1 MKKTI
6 IQKLTE
12 YVLITASI
20 LIMVV
25 GTYFFKFPNHF
36 AFGGITGFSTVISA
50 ITGIT
55 ASDFTFIANMVLLVM
70 GFVFLGT
77 DVGIKT
83 VYGSVLMS
91 FALSILERLVPMTG
105 PLTDEPFLELVFA
118 ILCPAV
124 GSAILFN
131 LGASSGGTDIL
142 AMILKKHTSMHIG
155 TALLAVD
162 VVAVTMAFFI
172 FGPATGLYSIL
183 GLLAKSLMI
192 DGIIENI
199 NMCKCFNIICDSPD
213 PICDYIMNE
222 LHRGATVYEARG
234 AFSHHKKTVIVTMMK
249 RAQAVKLRNY
259 IRQVEPGAF
268 ILISNSSEIIGKGF
282 MTS

>member
-1 MKKTI
+1 
-6 IQKLTE
+6 
-12 YVLITASI
+12 
-20 LIMVV
+20 
-25 GTYFFKFPNHF
+25 
-36 AFGGITGFSTVISA
+36 
-50 ITGIT
+50 
-55 ASDFTFIANMVLLVM
+55 
-70 GFVFLGT
+70 
-77 DVGIKT
+77 
-83 VYGSVLMS
+83 
-91 FALSILERLVPMTG
+91 
-105 PLTDEPFLELVFA
+105 
-118 ILCPAV
+118 
-124 GSAILFN
+124 
-131 LGASSGGTDIL
+131 
-142 AMILKKHTSMHIG
+142 MILKKHTSMHIG

-162 VVAVTMAFFI
+162 VAAVTMAFFI

-183 GLLAKSLMI
+183 GVLAKSLMI

-234 AFSHHKKTVIVTMMK
+234 AFSHQKKTVIVTMMK